1 MTLPKRQTSVFQ
13 RMLIVLF
20 HLFIYHE
27 LRLGVVVPD
36 FAGGLE
42 LATDAARRD
51 GAPGCAS
58 DFAGMHTTRTT
69 REVWRFRR

>member
-1 MTLPKRQTSVFQ
+1 
-13 RMLIVLF
+13 MLIVLF

-42 LATDAARRD
+42 LATGCDATRRSTAVR
-51 GAPGCAS
+51 G
-58 DFAGMHTTRTT
+58 
-69 REVWRFRR
+69 